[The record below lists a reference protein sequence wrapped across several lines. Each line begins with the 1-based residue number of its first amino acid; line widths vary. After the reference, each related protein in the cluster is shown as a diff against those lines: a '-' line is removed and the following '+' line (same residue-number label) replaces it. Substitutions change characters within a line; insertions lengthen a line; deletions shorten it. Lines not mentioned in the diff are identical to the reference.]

1 MIKLTKI
8 NGETLYLN
16 PMIIE
21 SVNFTPDTVI
31 VLTNGKT
38 MVVSN
43 SIDYIVDEIVKFYNK
58 LKFIP
63 PIGNIKE

>member
-43 SIDYIVDEIVKFYNK
+43 SIDYIVDEIVQFYNK

-63 PIGNIKE
+63 PVGNIKE

>member
-8 NGETLYLN
+8 NGETLYIN

-63 PIGNIKE
+63 PISNIKE